1 MCGVL
6 EEFDENRKAGL
17 LVLYCVE
24 PTGLSYALFD
34 WLLYAESHFHP
45 SEIQKLIFDP
55 ETSSSL
61 CDYCQNTLPPRRHFR
76 TGSVLQLQFFT
87 LIDKVRCQSTIPRQP
102 GEPWQLQ
109 SSGAA
114 LGRR

>member
-17 LVLYCVE
+17 LVLHCVE

-45 SEIQKLIFDP
+45 SETQKLIFDP
-55 ETSSSL
+55 ETSSSCAITAKKLFPL
-61 CDYCQNTLPPRRHFR
+61 CIIFAQVVCCNCSFSH
-76 TGSVLQLQFFT
+76 
-87 LIDKVRCQSTIPRQP
+87 
-102 GEPWQLQ
+102 
-109 SSGAA
+109 
-114 LGRR
+114 